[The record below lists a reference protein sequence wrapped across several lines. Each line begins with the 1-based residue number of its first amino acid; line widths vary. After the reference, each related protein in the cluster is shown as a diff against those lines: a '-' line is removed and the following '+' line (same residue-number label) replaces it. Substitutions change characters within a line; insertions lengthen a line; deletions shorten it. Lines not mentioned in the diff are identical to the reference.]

1 MEELLVDI
9 KEKLLSNTYTNE
21 EHIRL
26 SLVCRLLLKLGW
38 DIWNPKE
45 VNTEFPPTRSEDNTK
60 VDIALFVKGDIPSIF
75 IETKALGK
83 LAPNL
88 SNIERQ
94 VRDYNRNNTAP
105 FSVITDG
112 RIWRFYFFQTAGEFH
127 EKCFKECDLIND
139 DLDVLEEI
147 LVLFLGK
154 DNILGGRAESE
165 ALQYLQFTKL
175 EKAVQ
180 DSLHQARQM
189 MYAPPFPNLLEAV
202 VELVSRK
209 GFDVSETQAAK
220 LLQRMSTSQS
230 PVLEF
235 TSHERIIKYDSPS
248 KQDSTKNFHKIK
260 ESSER
265 KQGKRKPSQKI
276 KKFSFEGK
284 LYSVDNARYCL
295 RTLCEI
301 LLTKDSINFERL
313 LVLKDFSRNKN
324 DLHKSTKPYQIQG
337 TDIYMN
343 INFEVSTSIE
353 LCYKIVHTLG
363 LLSGVLEIEY
373 GRDT

>member
-154 DNILGGRAESE
+154 LW
-165 ALQYLQFTKL
+165 
-175 EKAVQ
+175 
-180 DSLHQARQM
+180 
-189 MYAPPFPNLLEAV
+189 
-202 VELVSRK
+202 
-209 GFDVSETQAAK
+209 
-220 LLQRMSTSQS
+220 
-230 PVLEF
+230 
-235 TSHERIIKYDSPS
+235 
-248 KQDSTKNFHKIK
+248 
-260 ESSER
+260 
-265 KQGKRKPSQKI
+265 
-276 KKFSFEGK
+276 
-284 LYSVDNARYCL
+284 
-295 RTLCEI
+295 
-301 LLTKDSINFERL
+301 
-313 LVLKDFSRNKN
+313 
-324 DLHKSTKPYQIQG
+324 
-337 TDIYMN
+337 
-343 INFEVSTSIE
+343 
-353 LCYKIVHTLG
+353 
-363 LLSGVLEIEY
+363 
-373 GRDT
+373 